1 MSYFGSIYA
10 DQELSHRAKTVYM
23 YLKDRS
29 NADSTCWP
37 SVRKIAK
44 DLKLSHRTAQQAL
57 ADLERD
63 EFLECMHHHCP
74 DGV

>member
-1 MSYFGSIYA
+1 M
-10 DQELSHRAKTVYM
+10 D
-23 YLKDRS
+23 LKDRC
-29 NADSTCWP
+29 NADGTCWP